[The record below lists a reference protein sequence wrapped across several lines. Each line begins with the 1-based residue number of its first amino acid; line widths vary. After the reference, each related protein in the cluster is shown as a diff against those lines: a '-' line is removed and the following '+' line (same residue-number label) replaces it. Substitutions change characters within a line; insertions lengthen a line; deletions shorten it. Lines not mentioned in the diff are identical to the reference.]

1 MKEGIS
7 VMQHNS
13 VARIGPPDKRD
24 RLWRDIKR
32 AKYLYIMIAPIVVY
46 LIVFKYLPMGGI
58 VIAFKDFKLGRGIL
72 GSEWVGLKNFH
83 ELFRSPD
90 FKLILR
96 NSIMLNVYLVVFTFP
111 IPVIL
116 ALLLNELR
124 APRFKRVIQSILYL
138 PHFLSWVVLSGIL
151 IAMLS
156 PSSGVVNRIIMFLGG
171 EPIYFM
177 ADKTWWVITFVA
189 SSVWKEAGWGTI
201 IFLAAISGID
211 MEQYEAARIDGA
223 NRFQQIWHITLPAI
237 LPTVSI
243 MLILRMGSMMDVGF
257 EHVYT
262 LQNSYVRSVSDVF
275 SVYVFRIGIERLRF
289 SYTSAIGLFQSVVNL
304 IILLGTNF
312 LAKKVSETSLF

>member
-1 MKEGIS
+1 
-7 VMQHNS
+7 MQHNS
-13 VARIGPPDKRD
+13 VARIGPLDKRA

-46 LIVFKYLPMGGI
+46 LIVCKYLPMGGI
-58 VIAFKDFKLGRGIL
+58 VIAFKDFKLGRGII
-72 GSEWVGLKNFH
+72 GSEWVGLKNFQ

-138 PHFLSWVVLSGIL
+138 PHFLSWVVLAGIL

-156 PSSGVVNRIIMFLGG
+156 PSSGVVNRIIMFFGG

-177 ADKTWWVITFVA
+177 ADKTWWVVTFVV

-223 NRFQQIWHITLPAI
+223 NRFQQVWHITLPAI

-257 EHVYT
+257 EHVFM

-275 SVYVFRIGIERLRF
+275 SVYVYRIGIERLRF

>member
-13 VARIGPPDKRD
+13 VARIGPPDKRA

-223 NRFQQIWHITLPAI
+223 NRFQQVWHITLPAI

>member
-223 NRFQQIWHITLPAI
+223 NRFQQVWHITLPAI

-304 IILLGTNF
+304 IILLGTY
-312 LAKKVSETSLF
+312 

>member
-138 PHFLSWVVLSGIL
+138 PHFISWVVMSGIL

-223 NRFQQIWHITLPAI
+223 NRFQQVWHITLPAI